1 MSWMPTSVN
10 RRHRVP
16 EASRQSLRGS
26 AVNESL
32 RALVR
37 GRVQGVGFR
46 AFVVWRARELDLHGF
61 ARNLSDGTTVEVI
74 AEGPRATLETL
85 LASLREGPTM
95 SYVTAVDTTW
105 GEASGAYIGF
115 GVQ

>member
-1 MSWMPTSVN
+1 M
-10 RRHRVP
+10 
-16 EASRQSLRGS
+16 
-26 AVNESL
+26 NESL

-46 AFVVWRARELDLHGF
+46 AFVVWRARELALDGF

-74 AEGPRATLETL
+74 AEGPRASLETL

-95 SYVTAVDTTW
+95 AYVKSVDVTW
-105 GEASGAYIGF
+105 GCASSEYAGF
-115 GVQ
+115 GVR